1 MTNEQI
7 VKMAEQAGF
16 QSGEIALLGFE
27 LAKFADLIQANAMN
41 ELLRAP
47 EGYVMYTPCRLH

>member
-1 MTNEQI
+1 MTDEQI
-7 VKMAEQAGF
+7 IQFAEQAGF
-16 QSGEIALLGFE
+16 SGAEIALLGFE
-27 LAKFADLIQANAMN
+27 LAKFADMVQANALS